1 MYPPIVYFM
10 NTDYPNSKAHSIQV
24 TKVLYSLSRNSDV
37 TFICNSLTTRKDE
50 LYQQLIRQY
59 GIDLSRVKFIQIPK
73 NKLRGFLFLLTIR
86 KIISLIPKN
95 AVFYTRSYSI
105 AKRLGRTKFLHKRT
119 IILESHK
126 KSGYLKE
133 DAVENSAYSKKRD
146 IIENNNRDKK
156 SLQRIYKS
164 VDGIVFTSNESRKI
178 VEKDLGITHTAYIW
192 HPLIAHAA
200 SGSRDK
206 NLIFAGSLAPDKFI
220 ELLLDAL
227 VLTKTSM
234 TVDIIGG
241 APEDIERVQAEAE
254 TRGIGGKLRFLARV
268 PHRELPDILTRYKF
282 GLSLVEGLKVADYV
296 ECGLTP
302 VIPNIPMYREIFTQT
317 EACFFEPDDPSSLSQ
332 VLDLINTQP
341 QIAVYA
347 NKIINTYSTDNTAS
361 NIFTLIANCSA

>member
-1 MYPPIVYFM
+1 
-10 NTDYPNSKAHSIQV
+10 
-24 TKVLYSLSRNSDV
+24 
-37 TFICNSLTTRKDE
+37 
-50 LYQQLIRQY
+50 
-59 GIDLSRVKFIQIPK
+59 
-73 NKLRGFLFLLTIR
+73 
-86 KIISLIPKN
+86 
-95 AVFYTRSYSI
+95 
-105 AKRLGRTKFLHKRT
+105 
-119 IILESHK
+119 
-126 KSGYLKE
+126 
-133 DAVENSAYSKKRD
+133 
-146 IIENNNRDKK
+146 
-156 SLQRIYKS
+156 
-164 VDGIVFTSNESRKI
+164 
-178 VEKDLGITHTAYIW
+178 
-192 HPLIAHAA
+192 
-200 SGSRDK
+200 
-206 NLIFAGSLAPDKFI
+206 
-220 ELLLDAL
+220 
-227 VLTKTSM
+227 M